1 MKTCFFLVAKGI
13 GAIYLLLLN
22 AAASGAEI
30 KVLSTTAIQEVA
42 MILGEKFQKTSGHR
56 VIFVFEPIGNMRKRM
71 SSGEIGD
78 VFIFPAAEVDKLVKE
93 GKAAA
98 DDVRPI
104 ASSNLGVAV
113 RKGTPKPDISS
124 PEAFKLAMLAAK
136 SIVIGDPSRGGT
148 GTLHIFK
155 MFEKLGIAEDM
166 NRKLVFKKG
175 GGAPG
180 NAQAMVET
188 DSNVGVGQ
196 LSEFAPV
203 AAMEIV
209 GQFPS
214 DLNLIS
220 LFSAVVMRDT
230 RDAVAAKAMI
240 DFMRTPEAA
249 VEMRAQGMAPAF
261 P

>member
-1 MKTCFFLVAKGI
+1 VAQGIAGLFLF
-13 GAIYLLLLN
+13 LLT
-22 AAASGAEI
+22 AAAAGAEI
-30 KVLSTTAIQEVA
+30 KVLSTTAVQEVA
-42 MILGEKFQKTSGHR
+42 EILGTKFQKASGHR

-71 SSGEIGD
+71 ANGETGD
-78 VFIFPAAEVDKLVKE
+78 IFMFPAPEVDRLVNE

-124 PEAFKLAMLAAK
+124 PEAFKRAMLAAK

-155 MFEKLGIAEDM
+155 MFEKLGIAEDVK
-166 NRKLVFKKG
+166 RKLVFKKG

-180 NAQAMVET
+180 NAQAMAET
-188 DSNVGVGQ
+188 DSNMGVGQ

-203 AAMEIV
+203 AAMDIV
-209 GQFPS
+209 GSFPS
-214 DLNLIS
+214 DLNLVS
-220 LFSAVVMRDT
+220 LFSAVVMRDA
-230 RDAVAAKAMI
+230 RDAAAAKALI
-240 DFMRTPEAA
+240 DFLRTPEAA
-249 VEMRAQGMAPAF
+249 VEMKAQGMAPAF

>member
-1 MKTCFFLVAKGI
+1 MKPCFFPVAKSV
-13 GAIYLLLLN
+13 GATFFFLLTT
-22 AAASGAEI
+22 AATGAEI
-30 KVLSTTAIQEVA
+30 KVLSTTAVQEVA
-42 MILGEKFQKTSGHR
+42 VILGAKFQKTSGHR
-56 VIFVFEPIGNMRKRM
+56 VIFIFEPIGNMRKRM
-71 SSGEIGD
+71 ASGETGD
-78 VFIFPAAEVDKLVKE
+78 IFIFPAVEVDKLVKE

-124 PEAFKLAMLAAK
+124 PETFKRAMLAAK

-166 NRKLVFKKG
+166 KRKLVFKKD

-188 DSNVGVGQ
+188 DSNMGVGQ

-209 GQFPS
+209 GSFPS

-220 LFSAVVMRDT
+220 LFSAVVMRDSK
-230 RDAVAAKAMI
+230 DAAAAKALI

-249 VEMRAQGMAPAF
+249 VEMKAQGMAPAF